1 MQYSEHTRGLLAVL
15 FAALIW
21 STGGMFI
28 KLISY
33 DAYTIAG
40 LRSAFAAIVFL
51 VIFRRTVFTINW
63 LTLFNA
69 AMYAA
74 ILTFFVIA
82 TKRTTAANAIFL
94 QFTAP
99 LYVLILEPLLLK
111 TRLERINVLTIGVCF
126 VGMSLFFIGKLDPGH
141 LSGNLIAL
149 CSGICFAAF
158 LLGQRKNAPQY
169 HAAAIFWGNILIGL
183 ICLPALL
190 QIPTIF
196 SADFLM
202 GTYLGIVQIGIA
214 YAIFTYGLKR
224 VHAVESALI
233 AMVEPVLNPVWVF
246 IGYGEQPSPGAITG
260 GLLILVAIATRSIL
274 IERRRRQALAEGRP
288 LPPQ

>member
-1 MQYSEHTRGLLAVL
+1 MQHTEHTKGLFAVL
-15 FAALIW
+15 FAALMW
-21 STGGMFI
+21 STGGIFI

-40 LRSAFAAIVFL
+40 LRSVFAAVVFL
-51 VIFRRTVFTINW
+51 FIFRRSVFAVNR
-63 LTLFNA
+63 LAMLNA
-69 AMYAA
+69 ALYAG
-74 ILTFFVIA
+74 ILICFVIA
-82 TKRTTAANAIFL
+82 TKKTTAANAIFL

-111 TRLERINVLTIGVCF
+111 TRLERINVITICVCF
-126 VGMSLFFIGKLDPGH
+126 LGMTLFFVGRLEPGH

-149 CSGICFAAF
+149 FSGVCFAAF

-169 HAAAIFWGNILIGL
+169 HAAGIFWGNILIGL

-190 QIPTIF
+190 HIPTVF

-224 VHAVESALI
+224 VHAVEGALI
-233 AMVEPVLNPVWVF
+233 AMIEPVLNPVWVF
-246 IGYGEQPSPGAITG
+246 LGYGERPSAGAIAG
-260 GLLILVAIATRSIL
+260 GILILAAIATRSIVA
-274 IERRRRQALAEGRP
+274 ERRRRRP
-288 LPPQ
+288 PASVGQE